1 MKKITLSLI
10 LAFNLFAND
19 IILVG
24 NKNCKINN
32 LTNIELKNLYLGLSK
47 ISNDE
52 KVTVFD
58 RNNKTLHEEFIKD
71 ILKKSVVSIETY
83 WVKMLFSGRAKPP
96 VQISSDDLSNLNNF
110 KECTITYISQNEYKN
125 TLKRISIV
133 E

>member
-58 RNNKTLHEEFIKD
+58 RNNKTLPENN
-71 ILKKSVVSIETY
+71 ILTQYVSIDTTDFF
-83 WVKMLFSGRAKPP
+83 K
-96 VQISSDDLSNLNNF
+96 ISFINSS
-110 KECTITYISQNEYKN
+110 
-125 TLKRISIV
+125 
-133 E
+133 

>member
-96 VQISSDDLSNLNNF
+96 VQISSEDLSNLNNF

>member
-96 VQISSDDLSNLNNF
+96 VQISSEDLSNLNNF
-110 KECTITYISQNEYKN
+110 KECTITYISKNEYKN

>member
-47 ISNDE
+47 ILNDE

-96 VQISSDDLSNLNNF
+96 VQISSEDLSNLNNF